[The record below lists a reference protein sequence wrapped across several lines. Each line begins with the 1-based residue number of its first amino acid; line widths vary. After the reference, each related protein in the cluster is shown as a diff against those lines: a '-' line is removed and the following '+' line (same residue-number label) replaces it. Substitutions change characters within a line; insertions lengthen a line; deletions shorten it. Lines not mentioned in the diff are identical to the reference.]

1 MRRWLLGSL
10 YLAGVV
16 AAATIRAGTQSAP
29 DGATLFQRE
38 CASCHTGAE
47 GSRAP
52 APDVLKQRSPEAILF
67 ALTAGGMRPFGAH
80 LSGLERRAVAEH
92 LSGKSLGG
100 DVTGASIGRCATS
113 PPLHVS
119 AAAPGWNGWSPT
131 VANTRFQPGPA
142 AGLTAEQVPQL
153 TLKWALGFPD
163 ATSAWAQPAVIGGR
177 LFVGSHNGT

>member
-52 APDVLKQRSPEAILF
+52 APEVLRQRSPEAILF

-80 LSGLERRAVAEH
+80 LSGVERRAVAEY
-92 LSGKSLGG
+92 LSGKPLSG
-100 DVTGASIGRCATS
+100 DVTGSSVGRCAAS
-113 PPLHVS
+113 PTF
-119 AAAPGWNGWSPT
+119 AIDAKAPAWNGWSPT
-131 VANTRFQPGPA
+131 TSNTRFQPAAA
-142 AGLTAEQVPQL
+142 AG
-153 TLKWALGFPD
+153 
-163 ATSAWAQPAVIGGR
+163 
-177 LFVGSHNGT
+177 